1 MRSSIAIASFVLVG
15 SVLLSQSVLAGRS
28 LSQIEYALFK
38 NPYASVEADLRTL
51 AADGDLEAM
60 RILADVLATTGG
72 GTQRER
78 VALYQ
83 ASFANGRGEVRA
95 LASMARMMENDAYR
109 AKRYKAYFQQALN
122 QYPLQR
128 DLETLSTSLDVF
140 LIYPELFAPGLA
152 ADLIQ
157 LHRRSCLINCAT
169 ELYEAVMA
177 DQQGERE
184 KADRLYRQAVLVDER
199 AVERYYRF
207 LGDRQTELFPL
218 FAQQLAPQMAAM
230 PAASVHHIGVVLD
243 RIADLWRADERI
255 AEQQRRQQARAEDIQ
270 LEPSKPGFTPASE
283 GLRVA
288 ALDWID
294 NAAARKWIPA
304 MSTRFYFMSS
314 YPDNFSGAEA
324 MQLIDE
330 IAEQDPDRA
339 KRLRVSALMVT
350 NWSTLDPN
358 KAHELI
364 QQMIAG
370 GKSGGYALLG
380 DLYSRGG
387 LDEPDQQ
394 RALTIFEKVAEFN
407 ASSAY
412 FSQAR
417 IYASAPAICSDPERA
432 YALAGAAYELGNERA
447 RSLIKELAV
456 QLTDDERARADA
468 MRADMLRELEI

>member
-1 MRSSIAIASFVLVG
+1 MRSSIAVVAFVLVG
-15 SVLLSQSVLAGRS
+15 SLLLSQSALAGRS

-38 NPYASVEADLRTL
+38 NPYASVEADLRVLVAHGDL
-51 AADGDLEAM
+51 AAM
-60 RILADVLATTGG
+60 RVLGDVLASTGG

-78 VALYQ
+78 VRLYQ
-83 ASFANGRGEVRA
+83 ASFADGRGEVRA

-109 AKRYKAYFQQALN
+109 GKRYKAYFQQALN

-128 DLETLSTSLDVF
+128 DLETLSTSLNIF

-169 ELYEAVMA
+169 ELYQAVLA
-177 DQQGERE
+177 GQQGEQE

-207 LGDRQTELFPL
+207 LADRQNELFPL
-218 FAQQLAPQMAAM
+218 FAQQLAPQMTAM

-255 AEQQRRQQARAEDIQ
+255 AEQRRRRQALAAETK
-270 LEPSKPGFTPASE
+270 LEPQQPGVIAASE
-283 GLRVA
+283 ALRRE
-288 ALDWID
+288 ALGWIND
-294 NAAARKWIPA
+294 AAARKWVPA
-304 MSTRFYFMSS
+304 MATRFHFMSS

-330 IAEQDPDRA
+330 VAEQDPDRA

-350 NWSTLDPN
+350 NWSTLDPA

-364 QQMIAG
+364 QQMIAE
-370 GKSGGYALLG
+370 GKPGGYALLG

-394 RALTIFEKVAEFN
+394 RALAIFADVAKLD
-407 ASSAY
+407 APSAY

-417 IYASAPAICSDPERA
+417 IYASGPAICNDPARA
-432 YALAGAAYELGNERA
+432 YALAGAAYELGVERA
-447 RSLIKELAV
+447 RSLMKELAV

-468 MRADMLRELEI
+468 MRVDILRELDI